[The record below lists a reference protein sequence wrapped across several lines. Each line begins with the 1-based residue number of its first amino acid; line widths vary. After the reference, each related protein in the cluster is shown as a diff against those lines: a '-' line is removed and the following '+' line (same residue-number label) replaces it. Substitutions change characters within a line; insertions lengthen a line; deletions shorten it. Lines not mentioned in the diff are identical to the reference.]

1 MKRIAI
7 AVLFFFAVGLAAQ
20 QNYQKSTAM
29 SFKLKSISASKN
41 GPSKIGM
48 FRSKQVVWLNIEI
61 IGLRK
66 DADNN
71 FSFQSDL
78 TLNDPDK
85 QTILNVPNILNQQ
98 LNAPDANTVVAN
110 YNINLGGQMKP
121 GKYDVTIVFR
131 DVNAVTY
138 SDFKASFFV
147 SE

>member
-1 MKRIAI
+1 MKRT
-7 AVLFFFAVGLAAQ
+7 AVLVLLFCAVALSAQ

-29 SFKLKSISASKN
+29 NFKLKSISATKN
-41 GPSKIGM
+41 GPQKIGM
-48 FRSKQVVWLNIEI
+48 FKSRQIVWLNIEI
-61 IGLRK
+61 HGLQK

-78 TLNDPDK
+78 TLNDPEK

-98 LNAPDANTVVAN
+98 LNAPDSSSVVAN
-110 YNINLGGQMKP
+110 YNINLGAKMKP
-121 GKYDVTIVFR
+121 GKYEVTLVFR

-147 SE
+147 ME